1 MSSPLYVN
9 LAIPVALDKLFTYIV
24 PREFHDAVKRGVR
37 VLAPFGKRTVI
48 GIIVDTS
55 TTSQIASKKL
65 KAIHDILDTEPILSE
80 ELLRLSTWM
89 AEYYFAP
96 LGEVLKAVLVR
107 GATRAGKRIVKIN
120 TVDNDKM
127 NKGFRPDSR
136 QSAII
141 RELSR
146 RKSTSI
152 TQLQKNIGIKNLYAS
167 LNILAR
173 EGYVSIVEV
182 LPTTRLKSK
191 SEKIIDLDDKSKQL
205 MQTKIQELSLQPIS
219 KKVQP
224 QIAALKT
231 LQSINEKFIPVTQFL
246 KQTGITLS
254 TVQTLTRK
262 GLISISTRDVIRS
275 TDDGH
280 YEPSLGSQEITL
292 NNNQQNAVQN
302 IRTGI
307 QSGSFQ
313 TFLLYGV
320 TGSGKT
326 QVYIEVIRDVLLRN
340 KTAIVLVPE
349 ISLTPQAV
357 HRFKH
362 HFGEKVV
369 AFHSRMSSGER
380 YDAWR
385 LACDGKYSIVI
396 GPRSAIFAPLKNLG
410 LIVVDEEQESSY
422 KQFDQTPR
430 YHARDVA
437 IMRAYNNDA
446 VVVLGSATPSFESYA
461 NAMNGK
467 YTLLELPERVD
478 NAKLPSVEI
487 VDMTAERKRKFSLA
501 KQEQSVESTNKPVV
515 MKQRKFEFSPIS
527 DLLKDKIEDR
537 LQKKEGIILLQNRR
551 GYSTFI
557 ECPDCGN
564 VEMCQNCHITLT
576 YHATKMHLRCH
587 YCGAVKAPPE
597 ICPKCKSADIKY
609 QGFGTQRVEEELEK
623 FFPAAKMI
631 RMDLDTT
638 TRKGSHSK
646 ILRKFA
652 AGDVDILLGTQM
664 VAKGLDFSRVTLVGV
679 ISADTQILLP
689 DFRSTERTF
698 QLLSQVAG
706 RAGRSTL
713 PGEVII
719 QTHQPHNSVLK
730 HVITHEFKSFYDEE
744 IQYRKELNYP
754 PFSRL
759 ILIEFRGKIE
769 NDVMRAATIFTDLLK
784 NRNSHFLI
792 LGPSSAVISKIR
804 GLYRWHIILK
814 DLKSKDPSGKM
825 LHQVLTKTL
834 ENFQRSPLRK
844 RKAVKLVIDV
854 DPVGMM

>member
-1 MSSPLYVN
+1 MTPGLYVD

-24 PREFHDAVKRGVR
+24 PREFHNAVKRGVR

-48 GIIVDTS
+48 GIVVDTS
-55 TTSQIASKKL
+55 TTSQIAPKKL
-65 KAIHDILDTEPILSE
+65 KSIHDILDTEPILSE
-80 ELLRLSTWM
+80 ELLSLSKWM
-89 AEYYFAP
+89 AEYYFTP
-96 LGEVLKAVLVR
+96 LGEVFKAILIR

-120 TVDNDKM
+120 IVDNDKI
-127 NKGFRPDSR
+127 NKAFRPDSK
-136 QSAII
+136 QSVII
-141 RELSR
+141 KELSR
-146 RKSTSI
+146 RKSATI
-152 TQLQKNIGIKNLYAS
+152 TQLQKNIGIKSLYTS

-173 EGYVSIVEV
+173 EGYVSIEEI

-191 SEKIIDLDDKSKQL
+191 SEKIITLDDLTKEL
-205 MQTKIQELSLQPIS
+205 LQTKIQALSVPPIS
-219 KKVQP
+219 KKIQP
-224 QIAALKT
+224 QIVALKT
-231 LQSINEKFIPVTQFL
+231 LQSIDENFISVAQFL
-246 KQTGITLS
+246 RQTGISLS
-254 TVQTLTRK
+254 TIRTLARK
-262 GLISISTRDVIRS
+262 GMIAISTREVIRS
-275 TDDGH
+275 TDDDHGES
-280 YEPSLGSQEITL
+280 YLSSQQITL
-292 NNNQQNAVQN
+292 NNDQQNAVQN
-302 IRTGI
+302 IQKGI

-326 QVYIEVIRDVLLRN
+326 QVYIEAIRDVLLRN

-357 HRFKH
+357 HRFKY

-437 IMRAYNNDA
+437 IMRAYHNNA

-478 NAKLPSVEI
+478 NAKLPLVEI
-487 VDMTAERKRKFSLA
+487 VDMAAERKRKLSLL
-501 KQEQSVESTNKPVV
+501 KQEPSTEPTNTPAMMKP
-515 MKQRKFEFSPIS
+515 RKPELSSIS
-527 DLLKDKIEDR
+527 DLLKNKIEDR

-576 YHATKMHLRCH
+576 YHATKKHLRCH

-623 FFPAAKMI
+623 IFPSTKMI

-638 TRKGSHSK
+638 TRRGSHSK
-646 ILRKFA
+646 ILRNFA
-652 AGDVDILLGTQM
+652 EGEVDILLGTQM

-689 DFRSTERTF
+689 DFRSSERTF

-719 QTHQPHNSVLK
+719 QTYQPHNSILK
-730 HVITHEFKSFYDEE
+730 HVITHDYKSFYDEE

-769 NDVMRAATIFTDLLK
+769 NDVMRDATIFTDLLK

-814 DLKSKDPSGKM
+814 DLKSKDPSGKI
-825 LHQVLTKTL
+825 LHRVLTKTL
-834 ENFQRSPLRK
+834 EIFQRSPLRR